1 MKKKTGIYIHIP
13 FCRSK
18 CVYCDFLSA
27 PPADEQQIKRYLGSL
42 EEEIVKKTETLP
54 EDIRTADS
62 VFFGGGTPTL
72 LDPGELIFI
81 LELLKK
87 SFFITDDAE
96 ITVECNP
103 GMVGR
108 TRCPKPGAEQQPE
121 YDNRTAEQENLEK
134 LRVAGVNRIS
144 FGLQSALDSELKILG
159 RIHRFQDFKDTFA
172 AARAAGFENINADII
187 SAIPGQTIESFCETL
202 KRVTELEPEHISC
215 YSLILEERT
224 KLFDHLGDFP
234 PLPDEDTER
243 EMYHLAKELLKAEG
257 YEQYEISNF
266 CRRDDKKDHRC
277 RHNLGYWDRAVY
289 LGFGAGAASFDGK
302 VRYKNISDVEGY
314 ISAPDK
320 ENISEREILSGND
333 AMAEFMFLGLRKTE
347 GVSEATFF
355 ESFGQGMEEIYGDVI
370 KEQMQQGMIT
380 RTAEGYSLTER
391 GVDVS
396 NVVLAEYL

>member
-144 FGLQSALDSELKILG
+144 FGLRRYSA
-159 RIHRFQDFKDTFA
+159 
-172 AARAAGFENINADII
+172 
-187 SAIPGQTIESFCETL
+187 
-202 KRVTELEPEHISC
+202 
-215 YSLILEERT
+215 
-224 KLFDHLGDFP
+224 
-234 PLPDEDTER
+234 
-243 EMYHLAKELLKAEG
+243 
-257 YEQYEISNF
+257 
-266 CRRDDKKDHRC
+266 
-277 RHNLGYWDRAVY
+277 
-289 LGFGAGAASFDGK
+289 
-302 VRYKNISDVEGY
+302 
-314 ISAPDK
+314 
-320 ENISEREILSGND
+320 
-333 AMAEFMFLGLRKTE
+333 
-347 GVSEATFF
+347 
-355 ESFGQGMEEIYGDVI
+355 
-370 KEQMQQGMIT
+370 
-380 RTAEGYSLTER
+380 
-391 GVDVS
+391 
-396 NVVLAEYL
+396 